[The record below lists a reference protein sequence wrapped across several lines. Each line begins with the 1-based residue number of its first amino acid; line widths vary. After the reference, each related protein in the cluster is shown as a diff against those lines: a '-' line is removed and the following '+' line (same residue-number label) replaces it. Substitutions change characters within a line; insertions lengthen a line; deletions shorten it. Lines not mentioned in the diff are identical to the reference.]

1 MDEYIKKEYAIDA
14 VLDVYYDTPDI
25 DLSGE
30 KFEAAIFKI
39 PPADVVPVRHG
50 MWETIDASTW
60 RWSHDGAKPVHR
72 VKYRHNECG
81 RVVQRK
87 EPYCPN
93 CGAIMDLEG

>member
-1 MDEYIKKEYAIDA
+1 MTVYIKREYAIDA

-50 MWETIDASTW
+50 
-60 RWSHDGAKPVHR
+60 RWIKHDDVVFICSECGNAESNESYFCRYCGAK
-72 VKYRHNECG
+72 
-81 RVVQRK
+81 
-87 EPYCPN
+87 
-93 CGAIMDLEG
+93 MMEG